1 MADRNVRDAI
11 ILSKSESTYGTDAT
25 PTAADNAQLVSNF
38 SVTPLNAQNV
48 SRDLIRGYLGGAEAL
63 VGDRYISAQY
73 GIEAV
78 GSGTAGTAPAWGDQL
93 LACGM
98 AETETSSTRVDYTLV
113 STGFGSLTNYYHD
126 SGVKHVSTGTRGSF
140 DLRLELGERPMFDFT
155 MLGLY
160 NNETA
165 ASQPTDAAYTAFK
178 TPQAITNANSADV
191 VLGCTHNTTGAPALA
206 SGTTYPSQ
214 GIRISLGLAVN
225 HLPLLGGE
233 SIHPSQREVT
243 GSITLDLT
251 AAQEVT
257 LMGNVRDAT
266 LTSIGFV
273 HGTVTGRKLLVFM
286 PYCQLINP
294 QKVDVQGKRLISFD
308 FRAVPSA
315 GNDELRIVTSF

>member
-11 ILSKSESTYGTDAT
+11 ILSKAEVTYNTDPT
-25 PTAADNAQLVSNF
+25 PTPEDNAQLVSAF

-48 SRDLIRGYLGGAEAL
+48 SRDLIRGYLGGSEAL

-73 GIEAV
+73 SIEAV
-78 GSGTAGTAPAWGDQL
+78 GSGVAGEAPAWGPQL
-93 LACGM
+93 LACGF
-98 AETETSSTRVDYTLV
+98 AETETADTRVDYTLV
-113 STGFGSLTNYYHD
+113 STGFGSLANYYHD
-126 SGVKHVSTGTRGSF
+126 SGVKHVSLGSRGTF
-140 DLRLELGERPMFDFT
+140 DLRLELGDRPMFDFT

-160 NNETA
+160 TAETA
-165 ASQPTDAAYTAFK
+165 ASQPTGAVYTAFK
-178 TPQAITNANSADV
+178 TPQAISNANTADV
-191 VLGCTHNTTGAPALA
+191 VLGCTHSTSGAPALA
-206 SGTTYPSQ
+206 SGTTYPSK
-214 GIRISLGLAVN
+214 GIRVSLGLAVN

-233 SIHPSQREVT
+233 SIHISQREVT

-273 HGTVTGRKLLVFM
+273 HGTVTGRKVLVFM

-294 QKVDVQGKRLISFD
+294 QKVDEQGKRLVSFD
-308 FRAVPSA
+308 FRAVPTA
-315 GNDELRIVTSF
+315 GNDELRFVTSF